1 MAHCGETKAIM
12 GKDLTIGVKRLAD
25 KLHNLSQAARADV
38 QKAVVETTLEA
49 QAAIVDKITHHVD
62 PHSGESRKR
71 NPQPVVT
78 DLVDTGAYR
87 ASWTVTFPSEYS
99 GKLSTNSPYAL
110 ILEYG
115 NDKHHPFLVARGT
128 ALKMAPIF
136 QKRIKAI
143 IEGSLK

>member
-1 MAHCGETKAIM
+1 M

-25 KLHNLSQAARADV
+25 KLHNLSQAAGTDV
-38 QKAVVETTLEA
+38 QRAVVETTLEA
-49 QAAIVDKITHHVD
+49 QAVIVDKITNHVD

-71 NPQPVVT
+71 NPQPIVT

-87 ASWTVTFPSEYS
+87 ASWTVTFPSVYL

-115 NDKHHPFLVARGT
+115 NESHHPFYIARFT
-128 ALKMAPIF
+128 ALRMAPIF
-136 QKRIKAI
+136 QKRMKAI
-143 IEGSLK
+143 IEGPLK